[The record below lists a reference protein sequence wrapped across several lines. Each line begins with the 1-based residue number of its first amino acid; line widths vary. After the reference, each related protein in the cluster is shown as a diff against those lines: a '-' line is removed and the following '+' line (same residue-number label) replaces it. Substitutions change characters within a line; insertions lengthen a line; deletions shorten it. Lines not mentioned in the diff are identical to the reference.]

1 MRFRYEAYSRQS
13 GIARG
18 QVEAQD
24 IAEARALVLQQGYK
38 PLRIAPVRRLPPLE
52 ELFPTLFHV
61 KTPELVRFARQ
72 LAAMLASGGSLLRV
86 LALLQGE
93 ARNPLFRRTLSAI
106 TKTLDAGGS
115 LSIALAQ
122 HPQVFSPLFVS
133 VVRAGEHTGRLA
145 PALEHMA
152 DILEKEYE
160 ARQKVVRALTYPVA
174 IMGLSML
181 TLGVLVTVALPP
193 LLKVFEQMGAG
204 LPLATRLTLA
214 MVGGIRNNFLP
225 IFLGVATLPT
235 ALMAVRRTRWG
246 RYRMDLAML
255 RLPVIGTLV
264 TAGELSRF
272 ARTVSMLLEAGVPML
287 TALHLGQEGCRNL
300 AIRQAFGDA
309 EEGLMGGRGLT
320 PSLKRHTFLPTLFV
334 ELVLIGEESNSL
346 HRTLRD
352 ASQVYQKQLE
362 DRLNALIGLLEPIST
377 VAVGAIVGVIAFSM
391 FAPIYSGLETL
402 R

>member
-1 MRFRYEAYSRQS
+1 MHFRYEAYSRHS
-13 GIARG
+13 GIVRG

-24 IAEARALVLQQGYK
+24 IAEARGLVLQQGYK
-38 PLRIAPVRRLPPLE
+38 PLRIAPARRLPPLE
-52 ELFPTLFHV
+52 DLFPTLFQV

-72 LAAMLASGGSLLRV
+72 LAAMLASGGSLLRI
-86 LALLQGE
+86 LALLQEE
-93 ARNPLFRRTLSAI
+93 ARNPRFRRTLSAI
-106 TKTLDAGGS
+106 AKTLDAGGS
-115 LSIALAQ
+115 LSTALAQ

-152 DILEKEYE
+152 DILEKEHE
-160 ARQKVVRALTYPVA
+160 ARQKVVRALTYPLA

-193 LLKVFEQMGAG
+193 LLKVFEQMGAN

-214 MVGGIRNNFLP
+214 LVGGIRNNFLP
-225 IFLGVATLPT
+225 FFLGALALPT

-246 RYRMDLAML
+246 RYRLDRAML

-264 TAGELSRF
+264 MAGELSRF
-272 ARTVSMLLEAGVPML
+272 SRTVAMLLEAGVPML
-287 TALHLGQEGCRNL
+287 TALHLGQEGCRNW
-300 AIRQAFGDA
+300 AIRQAFGNA

-362 DRLNALIGLLEPIST
+362 DRLNALIGLLEPLST

-391 FAPIYSGLETL
+391 FAPIYSGLDTL